1 MKAFKDTATF
11 AFHILVV
18 LSSNGFEWGASA
30 FGMPTTAT
38 GRTSLSLSSVP
49 NMRSD
54 EPRNGEEDEVFKLES
69 RGEMLGRSTAGVTA
83 VALALLSAPSLA
95 TAAGDPPK
103 VREL

>member
-11 AFHILVV
+11 ALHILIV
-18 LSSNGFEWGASA
+18 LSTNGFEWGASA
-30 FGMPTTAT
+30 FGVPTTAT
-38 GRTSLSLSSVP
+38 GRTSLSLSVP
-49 NMRSD
+49 SMRSD

-69 RGEMLGRSTAGVTA
+69 RRQMLGRSTAGVTA
-83 VALALLSAPSLA
+83 ATLALLSAPSLA

>member
-11 AFHILVV
+11 AFHILIV

-30 FGMPTTAT
+30 FGMPTTA
-38 GRTSLSLSSVP
+38 VP